1 MNVLVINLTR
11 FGDLLQTQPV
21 ILGLKAQGHRVGLL
35 CLGNFA
41 PAAALLDG
49 VDYLAVLP
57 GGALLSQLDK
67 DWRLA
72 LHAIHGL
79 LSELEQNFPVD
90 TVVNTTATLGA
101 RLLARRLVSSSHA
114 SGSHDQGAGKIW
126 GFGLDAEGFGVS
138 GDMWATF
145 LQGTSAERLN
155 CPFNI
160 VDMFRM
166 AAQVGD
172 VPCTGGLR
180 APGPEVAAA
189 TQSRLDESRPAG
201 CQGFVT
207 FQLGASEARRQW
219 PVAHFAALGA
229 RLWRELRLCPVLVGS
244 PGERDLAEAYAREAA
259 GYAIAGADAP
269 ATAPADTGT
278 GGIPFLDCIGGTDVP
293 HLAGVLLASRLLV
306 SNDTGTMHLAA
317 GLGVPVLGIFLA
329 TAQPWDTGPYL
340 AGCCCLE
347 PALPCHPCPF
357 HQPCSFHEAGA
368 AVPQGAET
376 CAQPCLTRISA
387 VTVFQLAQ
395 EFLQTGQWP
404 TLVQNE
410 ARVWLTIRDA
420 AGFADLRALYGGE
433 VRQDA
438 TQDAAPLAD
447 ERGTWLRLQRY
458 FYRQILDALEGRA
471 VSALS
476 FESSKPSVPSSQG
489 LSPDFRL
496 KVHTALRQAE
506 ELLHLLCEQAR
517 LAQLCPDSSMAQ
529 RMLGTCARV
538 HTVLEQCAPLRALGH
553 LWQVLS
559 QERGGDLTAF
569 TTLAQQLRLAL
580 AQWRQTLE

>member
-49 VDYLAVLP
+49 VEHVAVLP
-57 GGALLSQLDK
+57 GSAILSQLDT

-72 LHAIHGL
+72 LHSLHAVLGD
-79 LSELEQNFPVD
+79 LEKSFPVD
-90 TVVNTTATLGA
+90 AVVNTTATLGA
-101 RLLARRLVSSSHA
+101 RLLARRLA
-114 SGSHDQGAGKIW
+114 APAGRAPANESGSETEGRGKIW

-145 LQGTSAERLN
+145 LQSTSAERLN

-172 VPCTGGLR
+172 VPVPSSGKGGLR
-180 APGPEVAAA
+180 APGPDVTAA
-189 TQSRLDESRPAG
+189 TERRLNESRPAD
-201 CQGFVT
+201 CLGFVT

-219 PVAHFAALGA
+219 PVEHFAALGSQ
-229 RLWRELRLCPVLVGS
+229 LWRELRLCPVLVGS
-244 PGERDLAEAYAREAA
+244 PGERALAEAYAREAA
-259 GYAIAGADAP
+259 RNEE
-269 ATAPADTGT
+269 
-278 GGIPFLDCIGGTDVP
+278 GIPFLDCIGGTDVP

-340 AGCCCLE
+340 PGCCCLE

-357 HQPCSFHEAGA
+357 HQPCSHGVQNVAGGHGIQNA
-368 AVPQGAET
+368 ATA
-376 CAQPCLTRISA
+376 CAQPCLTAISA
-387 VTVFQLAQ
+387 TTVFQLARGY
-395 EFLQTGQWP
+395 LDTGQWP
-404 TLVQNE
+404 VLPQGE
-410 ARVWLTIRDA
+410 ARVWLTTRDA
-420 AGFADLRALYGGE
+420 AGFADL
-433 VRQDA
+433 QD
-438 TQDAAPLAD
+438 LSGREAD
-447 ERGTWLRLQRY
+447 ERGVWLRLQRH
-458 FYRQILDALEGRA
+458 FYRHILDSLAGR
-471 VSALS
+471 
-476 FESSKPSVPSSQG
+476 SVPVGIAPSWQG
-489 LSPDFRL
+489 LSPTFRDN
-496 KVHTALRQAE
+496 VHMALRQAE
-506 ELLHLLCEQAR
+506 ELLHLLCEQATV
-517 LAQLCPDSSMAQ
+517 AQLRPESPVAQ
-529 RMLGTCARV
+529 RMLGTCSRV

-553 LWQVLS
+553 LWQVLA
-559 QERGGDLTAF
+559 QERGGDLADF
-569 TTLAQQLRLAL
+569 TGLARQLGQAL
-580 AQWRQTLE
+580 GTWRGALE